1 MKILWLG
8 YEKYLGIEFMHSC
21 FKMSIDN
28 YNEQYALNFK
38 PDIIIEREYNDGKSD
53 FTDKVLFLKEKFPKT
68 KTAVWLIDT
77 HVRHDYH
84 LEKAKNYDYVFLAIS
99 RYINE
104 FKKIN
109 KNTFYLPLCFPK
121 AKKPLLSKKINKTI
135 GFVGR
140 WNLEGFEKRT
150 ELLNT
155 VYKIYPDLCHF
166 IVDYETPYQSMSS
179 CYIML
184 NYSIGEE
191 LNFRVFEALA
201 CGNILITNDV
211 EDIYKI
217 KDLKNYIY
225 TFKDIDE
232 ALNIIRDV
240 LEKRPDN
247 SKAKEF
253 VYKNHML
260 YHRVLAILKMIDEK
274 KQILF

>member
-8 YEKYLGIEFMHSC
+8 YEKYLGIELLHSC

-28 YNEQYALNFK
+28 YKEEYAFNFK
-38 PDIIIEREYNDGKSD
+38 PDIIIEREFNDGKSD
-53 FTDKVLFLKEKFPKT
+53 FTDKVLRLKEKFPKT

-77 HVRHDYH
+77 HVRHDFH
-84 LEKAKNYDYVFLAIS
+84 LKKAKNYDYVFLSIS
-99 RYINE
+99 RYVDE
-104 FKKIN
+104 FRKVN
-109 KNTFYLPLCFPK
+109 KNTFHLPLCFP
-121 AKKPLLSKKINKTI
+121 LSKKPTLTEKVNKTI

-140 WNLEGFEKRT
+140 WGIPGFEKRT
-150 ELLNT
+150 ELLDK
-155 VYKIYPDLCHF
+155 VYKVYPELCHF
-166 IVDYETPYQSMSS
+166 IVDYETPYKSMSS

-184 NYSIGEE
+184 NHSIGEE

-201 CGNILITNDV
+201 CGNVLITNDV

-217 KDLKNYIY
+217 KNLKNYLY

-232 ALNIIRDV
+232 VLNIIRDV

-260 YHRVLAILKMIDEK
+260 RHRILRIIKTIYE
-274 KQILF
+274 